1 MMAGKSERT
10 EMRLSGSGGQGMIL
24 GAIIMAE
31 AACIY
36 GDKNACQS
44 QSYGPEARGGSSK
57 SDVVISDGTIDYPK
71 ATQVD
76 VLLAMTQ
83 EAANKYSKDLRSGG
97 LLVIDEDYV
106 QKVPT
111 VDGRVVKLPIMR
123 LATETVGKAVVAN
136 IVALGA
142 LQKLTGLVTE
152 DALQKAVLNRVPKGT
167 GPINMKALE
176 VGMKAAAN
184 VEEVAH

>member
-1 MMAGKSERT
+1 MAASRT
-10 EMRLSGSGGQGMIL
+10 EIRLSGSGGQGMIL
-24 GAIIMAE
+24 GAIILAE

-57 SDVVISDGTIDYPK
+57 SDVVISNGVIDYPK
-71 ATQVD
+71 ATKLD

-83 EAANKYSKDLRSGG
+83 EAANKYSRDLRPDG
-97 LLVIDEDYV
+97 LLVVDEDYV
-106 QKVPT
+106 LEPPEGEFQL
-111 VDGRVVKLPIMR
+111 VKLPIMR

-142 LQKLTGLVTE
+142 LQTLTDLVTE
-152 DALQKAVLNRVPKGT
+152 DGLRQAVLSRVPKGT
-167 GPINMKALE
+167 EAINSKALE
-176 VGMKAAAN
+176 VGKKAASN
-184 VEEVAH
+184 YVGN